1 MKLAW
6 KNSGKLNQTNLIL
19 AGFNHLEPL
28 CGCCCEIILMYC
40 SFFFFSSNSH
50 HTTPPHKTN
59 HCMICTYAVHPPTQL
74 YKKTTTPCA
83 PPLQTEGPNFVSIT
97 AITYILQLPSTKKH
111 PLFILLLVVYCY
123 INTLSL
129 YFDRKIHLCVLRSR
143 CVLKFWV
150 LWNWIFFLFFSV
162 KKPVGYIL
170 EKNSP

>member
-74 YKKTTTPCA
+74 YKKNYYTLCTTIADGRTKLCKYYCNYIQITITNYIQKTPIIHITRSI
-83 PPLQTEGPNFVSIT
+83 LLYKTHSVSILT
-97 AITYILQLPSTKKH
+97 EKLE
-111 PLFILLLVVYCY
+111 
-123 INTLSL
+123 
-129 YFDRKIHLCVLRSR
+129 
-143 CVLKFWV
+143 LKFWD
-150 LWNWIFFLFFSV
+150 LWNWKFLFFFFV
-162 KKPVGYIL
+162 KKQ
-170 EKNSP
+170 